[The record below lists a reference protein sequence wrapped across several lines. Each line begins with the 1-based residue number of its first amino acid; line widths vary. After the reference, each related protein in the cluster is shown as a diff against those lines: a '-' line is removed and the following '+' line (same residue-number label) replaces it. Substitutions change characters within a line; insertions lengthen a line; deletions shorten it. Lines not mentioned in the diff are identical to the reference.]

1 MSRGSGAQLLYRE
14 RKRKKGLCV
23 YGGCHTPSK
32 ARYCPAHRD
41 KQLLW
46 GRKGKVGKLSTE
58 SLLRSRERALRRV
71 KLIEAEIRNR
81 GAGDLL

>member
-1 MSRGSGAQLLYRE
+1 MSRGSADQLLYRE

-23 YGGCHTPSK
+23 YGGCHAVSK
-32 ARYCPAHRD
+32 ERYCPTHKE
-41 KQLLW
+41 KQNEW
-46 GRKGKVGKLSTE
+46 DRKGRAGKLSTE

-71 KLIEAEIRNR
+71 KLIEAEIRSR